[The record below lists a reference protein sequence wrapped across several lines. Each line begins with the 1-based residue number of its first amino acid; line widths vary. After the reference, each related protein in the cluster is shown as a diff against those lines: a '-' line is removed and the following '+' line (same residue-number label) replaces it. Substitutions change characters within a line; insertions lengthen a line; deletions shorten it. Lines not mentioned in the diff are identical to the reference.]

1 MALSPTA
8 ATIPM
13 SGRTTS
19 RRRGAER
26 RPSVAEV
33 LWVLPPKCRHHD
45 YARPSTTSIGFT
57 CNCYLAVGQPAFPPN
72 WGPAAGCPGSW
83 TAGCGR
89 TSGIQSHSNP
99 ACSSRSGTEPARPCF
114 KHCSWRRKSL
124 TRFPAV
130 WGLCW
135 FNFRMLESWKK
146 EVSDAVSEWLWLWA
160 TSWGARCYWLVPSK
174 FFPRIVSTEGVA
186 NVDRI

>member
-19 RRRGAER
+19 SRRGAER

-45 YARPSTTSIGFT
+45 YARPSTTSIRFT

-114 KHCSWRRKSL
+114 KHCSCENHWHVSL
-124 TRFPAV
+124 LFGVYTDLTSVCWSPEKKRWATQFLSGFDFEPQAEEPGVIGWFPA
-130 WGLCW
+130 
-135 FNFRMLESWKK
+135 S
-146 EVSDAVSEWLWLWA
+146 
-160 TSWGARCYWLVPSK
+160 
-174 FFPRIVSTEGVA
+174 FFPES
-186 NVDRI
+186 